1 MYCSL
6 RAADGRMGAGN
17 DKQRDRETARIRSD
31 FSLLSFL
38 QLPAMA
44 LLWCEC

>member
-1 MYCSL
+1 
-6 RAADGRMGAGN
+6 MGAGN
-17 DKQRDRETARIRSD
+17 DKQRDRETAQIRSD